1 MCSKGSWGDRRP
13 LEVGLKVGVSCRDN
27 DGVTPGKERPEKDA
41 GCWYADRAEEE
52 GNEPEPGS
60 APEMNSSAGAEVCI
74 ATATEIESKEKRKL
88 FSS

>member
-41 GCWYADRAEEE
+41 GC
-52 GNEPEPGS
+52 
-60 APEMNSSAGAEVCI
+60 
-74 ATATEIESKEKRKL
+74 
-88 FSS
+88 